1 MNPLHLFWVM
11 PLIVAAISFPALAR
25 DCNEVKAEIDAKIKA
40 KGAAGY
46 SLEIVDTA
54 AVKDGK
60 IVGNCGVG
68 TKSIVYLKGALNK
81 TSVEPRFDSAK
92 QAEPLLTPS
101 ATTAGKAPSP

>member
-1 MNPLHLFWVM
+1 MNVRRFIEVA
-11 PLIVAAISFPALAR
+11 PLIVAVIPVGALAK
-25 DCNEVKAEIDAKIKA
+25 DCDTVKAEIDAKIKA

-81 TSVEPRFDSAK
+81 TFVEPRFDSAK